1 VSETLEN
8 QKSVAANRLL
18 VFVFTATIFVSATL
32 LFLVQ
37 PMFARMVLPLLG
49 GSPAVWNTVL
59 VFFQAALLAGYAYAH
74 ASTKLLG
81 IRRQAALHLVVL
93 VLPLFV
99 LPLAIPQTWRPPTEA
114 NPVPSLMVLLLLTV
128 GLPFFVISTTSPLL
142 QRWFAGTGHP
152 AAKDPYF
159 LYAASN
165 CGSMLALL
173 SYPLLMEPRL
183 RLMQQS
189 RFWAGGYVVFV
200 FLVATCAILLW
211 RSSAA
216 RGATAAEREAASSTQ
231 DAAPEHIS
239 AVRRLRWIAL
249 AFVPSSLMLSVT
261 QYLSTDIAA
270 IPLMWVIPL
279 ALYLLT
285 FIFVFSSR
293 SPLKHQFVARAT
305 ALLMLPLVIVVATRA
320 SQPIMLLIPLH
331 LLSFFF
337 ITMLCHGELA
347 RTRPSAQNL
356 TEFYL
361 WMSVGGVLGGAFN
374 ALLAPVVFRTLVE
387 YPLVLAASCLFLP
400 FGKLLADDKRT
411 RVLDW
416 ALPFLLGLVTC
427 GLVIGLQ
434 DKLDPREF
442 GPLSTA
448 VLFGIPAIICFSF
461 SRRPLRFALGVGAI
475 LWAGTFYLSGE
486 GQVLYTE
493 RSFFGVHRVT
503 RDRDN
508 KYNLIVHGGIVH
520 GQQSL
525 DPKRRR
531 EPMAYYFR
539 TGPIGQMFA
548 TFKGDYTKKNIAVV
562 GLGAGGLAAYA
573 QRGENWTFYE
583 IDPVVEYIAR
593 EPAYFSYLQ
602 DAPANMKVILGD
614 GRLQLEEAPDGAYD
628 LLILDAFSSD
638 ALPMHLITREAL
650 QLYVRKLSPRGV
662 LVFNTSNLHLELEP
676 VLGNLA
682 KDADLAT
689 LFEND
694 TFVDAAMERDMK
706 LGKTPSRWTLMAREK
721 SHFGPLASDN
731 RWRPART
738 RPDMRVWTDDYSS
751 LLSVFVGNEHEAARR
766 GE

>member
-18 VFVFTATIFVSATL
+18 VFVFTATIFVSATF

-270 IPLMWVIPL
+270 IPLLWVIPL

-285 FIFVFSSR
+285 FIFVFSPR
-293 SPLKHQFVARAT
+293 SPFKHEFVARAT

-320 SQPIMLLIPLH
+320 SQPIGLLIPLH
-331 LLSFFF
+331 LVSFFF
-337 ITMLCHGELA
+337 IAMLCHGELA

-387 YPLVLAASCLFLP
+387 YPLVLALSCLFLP
-400 FGKLLADDKRT
+400 FGKLLAEDKRT
-411 RVLDW
+411 RVLDF
-416 ALPFLLGLVTC
+416 ALPALLGFLTC

-442 GPLSTA
+442 GPLGTA

-461 SRRPLRFALGVGAI
+461 SRRPLRFGLGVGAI

-486 GQVLYTE
+486 GAVLYTA

-508 KYNLIVHGGIVH
+508 NYNLIVHGGIVH

-525 DPKRRR
+525 DPKRRH

-548 TFKGDYTKKNIAVV
+548 TFKGEYSKKNIAVV

-583 IDPVVEYIAR
+583 IDPIVEYIAR
-593 EPAYFSYLQ
+593 EPAFFSYLN
-602 DAPANMKVILGD
+602 DVPSSMKVILGD

-650 QLYVRKLSPRGV
+650 QLYVKKLAPRGV

-682 KDADLAT
+682 KDAGLAT

-721 SHFGPLASDN
+721 SHFGPLASDK

-738 RPDMRVWTDDYSS
+738 RDDLRVWTDDYSS
-751 LLSVFVGNEHEAARR
+751 LLSVFVWSEQEAARR

>member
-1 VSETLEN
+1 
-8 QKSVAANRLL
+8 
-18 VFVFTATIFVSATL
+18 
-32 LFLVQ
+32 
-37 PMFARMVLPLLG
+37 
-49 GSPAVWNTVL
+49 VL

-93 VLPLFV
+93 MLPLFV
-99 LPLAIPQTWRPPTEA
+99 LPLAIPQAWRPPTEA

-152 AAKDPYF
+152 SAKDPYF

-189 RFWAGGYVVFV
+189 RFWASGYVVFV
-200 FLVATCAILLW
+200 FLVAACAILLW

-216 RGATAAEREAASSTQ
+216 SRVTSAEQEAASSTQ

-239 AVRRLRWIAL
+239 ATRRLRWIAL

-285 FIFVFSSR
+285 FIIVFSSR
-293 SPLKHQFVARAT
+293 SPLKHDFVARAT

-331 LLSFFF
+331 LISFFF

-387 YPLVLAASCLFLP
+387 YPLVLAAACLFLP

-411 RVLDW
+411 RVLDF
-416 ALPFLLGLVTC
+416 ALPALLGLLTC
-427 GLVIGLQ
+427 GLVVGLQ
-434 DKLDPREF
+434 DTLDPRDF
-442 GPLSTA
+442 GPLSTT
-448 VLFGIPAIICFSF
+448 VLFGIPAVICFSF

-539 TGPIGQMFA
+539 TGPIGQMFS
-548 TFKGDYTKKNIAVV
+548 TFTGDYAKKNIAVV

-593 EPAYFSYLQ
+593 EPKYFSYLQ

-650 QLYVRKLSPRGV
+650 HLYVRKLSPRGV

-682 KDADLAT
+682 KDAGLAT

-721 SHFGPLASDN
+721 SHFGPLATDK

-751 LLSVFVGNEHEAARR
+751 LLSVFVGNEKETARR